1 MRFRFCGD
9 LEAPSWVLHEI
20 TTLSEISSV
29 RLKLLV
35 KQVLSQMLSGSLDY
49 DKVLKFST
57 PKGSPVDMSVTKG
70 TLAAIHF
77 VIANAAKYDVDEE
90 TLAKEIEQLG
100 LPRENALAILRPYG
114 QNKTALRAKFG
125 NDTFGINRAK
135 KIDVSKHGDGYR
147 IVVTCEGDNKLQL
160 HLTEAQFPVFLHDME
175 QALALM
181 EAVGSDEPSS

>member
-9 LEAPSWVLHEI
+9 LEAPAWVLHEI

-49 DKVLKFST
+49 EKVLKFST
-57 PKGSPVDMSVTKG
+57 PKDSEVDISVTKG

-77 VIANAAKYDVDEE
+77 IIANAAKYDVDEE

-114 QNKTALRAKFG
+114 QNKAALRAKFG
-125 NDTFGINRAK
+125 ADTFGINRAK
-135 KIDVSKHGDGYR
+135 KIDVSKDGDGYR
-147 IVVTCEGDNKLQL
+147 ITCHGDSKVHL
-160 HLTEAQFPVFLHDME
+160 HLTDAQFPVFLHDME

-181 EAVGSDEPSS
+181 DAVHE